1 MIVINPILGGIGNQL
16 FQLTALLN
24 LQSDAELKV
33 DATLFSTSF
42 GVNETILKDI
52 PLFRHIDFHRYSSWR
67 RTTRRLAGLTLRFS
81 CFQEKSKVYRLLFKF
96 LYLLTQYSFSSR
108 YSQKVFLLCPS
119 GTGFHSIE
127 IPSQAQCVVMLGY
140 FQSHRYQDWNTF
152 SKTDLHLQ
160 SEELRMKVQFWQS
173 LDSKTRP
180 LIVHIRRGDYLL
192 NAHLGVISKDYYLRN
207 IPFVYEKSGC
217 NAIWVFSNENSVV
230 SDYVPK
236 NLHDVMRI
244 FPSTGFTDLETLEV
258 MKLGH
263 AYLIANST
271 FSWWAANLSKSRPE
285 NIYIPMPWHSKIAD
299 PAQLSPDCWKTLT
312 TIFES

>member
-16 FQLTALLN
+16 FQVTALLN
-24 LQSDAELKV
+24 LKHDAKLKI
-33 DATLFSTSF
+33 DTTLFSSSN
-42 GVNETILKDI
+42 GVKESLLKDI
-52 PLFRHIDFHRYSSWR
+52 PLFHPIDFHKYSSWGR
-67 RTTRRLAGLTLRFS
+67 MTRRLAGLSLRFS
-81 CFQEKSKVYRLLFKF
+81 YFQEKSKIFKQLFRF
-96 LYLLTQYSFSSR
+96 LFFLTQISFSLR

-160 SEELRMKVQFWQS
+160 SEELRMKTQIWQS
-173 LDSKTRP
+173 RESSTKP
-180 LIVHIRRGDYLL
+180 LIVHIRRGDYLV
-192 NAHLGVISKDYYLRN
+192 NPHLGVIAEDYYLRN
-207 IPFVYEKSGC
+207 IPFVFEKSDC
-217 NAIWVFSNENSVV
+217 DAIWVFSNDNSVV
-230 SDYVPK
+230 SRYVPE
-236 NLHDVMRI
+236 NLHGVMRI

-271 FSWWAANLSKSRPE
+271 FSWWAANLSRARAH
-285 NIYIPMPWHSKIAD
+285 NIYIPKPWHAKIAD
-299 PAQLSPDCWKTLT
+299 PAQLSPDDWNTLT
-312 TIFES
+312 AIFEN